1 VVKNDREKALYAIE
15 SLLKDIEQVLAQSD
29 ELSEEFRAAIE
40 RLRQMCIKEKTL
52 PGREED

>member
-1 VVKNDREKALYAIE
+1 LYAIE

-40 RLRQMCIKEKTL
+40 RLRQMCLKEKTL
-52 PGREED
+52 PGREEDRRSD